1 MLANAIHPFIFV
13 RYKKP
18 FMKKIKLIALSLML
32 FQTAF
37 SQKQLSLEDIWLKN
51 EFSIKRPAG
60 FTPLKDGKSYAQIT
74 DNAVT
79 KTADILIYDYATGI
93 VTDTLVPG
101 RLLIPQDSTKPITVT
116 DFALSES
123 EYLLLFPTAVEKIY
137 RRSSLAN
144 YFYYDRAAKTL
155 KPLSTKGKQQ
165 SPSISPNGTRIAF
178 VRDNNIYMKDVS
190 TGTETAV
197 TTDGKKNE
205 IINGVTD
212 WVYEEEFSFVKAYQ
226 WSSDGQYLAYYRF
239 DEREVPEYTIQ
250 YFNDTYPENYTYKY
264 PKVGEKNSVVS
275 IFIYNVSTGHSV
287 PVNIG
292 AEKDQ
297 YIPRIKW
304 IGDSRDLC
312 VFRMNRL
319 QNKLELLKADA
330 STGKSSIFYK
340 EENKRY
346 IEINDDITFFNHN
359 QNFLWVS
366 SKNGYNHIYY
376 YSIGGKQILQ
386 VTHGNWDVTAF
397 YGFDDKKGFLYFQ
410 NAEVSPMQRQVY
422 SIRVDGSNKKL
433 LTPWS
438 GTNNAVFNPVLN
450 YFLLSHSS
458 ADSVPSYS
466 ICNINGRVIRTL
478 EKNTEL
484 KTKLADY
491 SLSKKEFFTFPL
503 ADSTMLNGWMMKPVD
518 FNPAKKYPV
527 LMYVY
532 GGPGSQQVVDA
543 FDLNNSLFYNYLNQH
558 GYIVACVD
566 NRGTGARGEEFMKMT
581 YLHLGK
587 YETEDQI
594 SAAKYLASQ
603 KFVDGTRIG
612 IMGWSYG
619 GYMSALCL
627 EHGAG
632 IFKSAVSIAPV
643 TNWKFYDSI
652 YTERYMRT
660 LKENKDGYEEMAPMN
675 SADKIKGHLLL
686 VHGLADDNVHYQNS
700 AEFMKNLY
708 KNNVK
713 FQQLTFPDKNHGISG
728 GNTRYYLFT
737 QIADFLFS
745 NL

>member
-1 MLANAIHPFIFV
+1 
-13 RYKKP
+13 
-18 FMKKIKLIALSLML
+18 MKHIKLISFLLALS
-32 FQTAF
+32 FNAF
-37 SQKQLSLEDIWLKN
+37 SQKQLSLEDIWQN
-51 EFSIKRPAG
+51 NTFSVKRPDG

-74 DNAVT
+74 QNPVT
-79 KTADILIYDYATGI
+79 NTADILVYDYTSGK
-93 VTDTLVPG
+93 VTDTLVAG
-101 RLLIPQDSTKPITVT
+101 NSLIPKDSTKPIKITG
-116 DFALSES
+116 FLLSES
-123 EYLLLFPTAVEKIY
+123 EYVLLFPTESESIY
-137 RRSSLAN
+137 RRSSRAN
-144 YFYYDRAAKTL
+144 YFIYDRANKTL

-165 SPSISPNGTRIAF
+165 SPSISPNGTQVAF
-178 VRDNNIYMKDVS
+178 VRDNNIYLKDIA

-212 WVYEEEFSFVKAYQ
+212 WVYEEEFGFVKAYQ
-226 WSSDGQYLAYYRF
+226 WSSDGQYIAYYRF

-250 YFNDTYPENYTYKY
+250 YFNGTYPENYTYKY
-264 PKVGEKNSVVS
+264 PKVGEKNSVVD
-275 IFIYNVSTGHSV
+275 IYIYNVSTGRAVH
-287 PVNIG
+287 VNTG
-292 AEKDQ
+292 SEKDQ

-312 VFRMNRL
+312 IFRMNRL

-330 STGKSSIFYK
+330 SLGKGVVFFK

-346 IEINDDITFFNHN
+346 IDINDDLTFFNHN
-359 QNFLWVS
+359 QNFLWTS
-366 SKNGYNHIYY
+366 SKSGYNHIYY
-376 YSIGGKQILQ
+376 YSISGKQIIQ
-386 VTHGNWDVTAF
+386 ITNGNWDVTEF
-397 YGFDDKKGFLYFQ
+397 YGFDDKKGTLYFQ
-410 NAEVSPMQRQVY
+410 SAEVSPMQRYVY

-433 LTPWS
+433 LSPAS
-438 GTNNAVFNPVLN
+438 GTNSARFNPALS
-450 YFLLSHSS
+450 YFLLTNSS
-458 ADSVPSYS
+458 AAAPPVYS
-466 ICNINGRVIRTL
+466 ICDASGRTLRTL
-478 EKNTEL
+478 ETNEEL

-491 SLSKKEFFTFPL
+491 ALSQKEFFTFPL
-503 ADSTMLNGWMMKPVD
+503 SDSTLLNGWMLKPAD

-532 GGPGSQQVVDA
+532 GGPGSQQVLDA
-543 FDLNNSLFYNYLNQH
+543 FDLTNYLFYNYLNQH
-558 GYIVACVD
+558 GYIVACID

-594 SAAKYLASQ
+594 AGAKYLAAQ
-603 KFVDGTRIG
+603 KYVDGSRIG

-632 IFKSAVSIAPV
+632 VIKAAVSVAPV

-660 LKENKDGYEEMAPMN
+660 TKENSAGYEEMAPMN
-675 SADKIKGHLLL
+675 DADKIKGHLLL
-686 VHGLADDNVHYQNS
+686 VHGLADDNVHYQNT

-708 KNNVK
+708 KNNIR

-728 GNTRYYLFT
+728 GNTRYYLFS
-737 QIADFLFS
+737 QIAEFLFQ